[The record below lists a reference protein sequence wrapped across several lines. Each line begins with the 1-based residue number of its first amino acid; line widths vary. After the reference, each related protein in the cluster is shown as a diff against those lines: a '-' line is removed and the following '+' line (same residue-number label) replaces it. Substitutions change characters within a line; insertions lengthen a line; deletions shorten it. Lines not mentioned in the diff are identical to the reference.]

1 MTGSR
6 YEFSARLW
14 RWSARTQEWVFVRL
28 PDDVS
33 ADIADVPRPRA
44 GFGAVKVA
52 VTIGG
57 SRWRTSIFPERTGGP
72 YVLPVKKA
80 VRVAEGLEVGDVTRV
95 GIETIDANDR

>member
-1 MTGSR
+1 MAGTR
-6 YEFSARLW
+6 YEFTAELW
-14 RWSARTQEWVFVRL
+14 RWAARAEEWVFVRL
-28 PDDVS
+28 PDDAS

-57 SRWRTSIFPERTGGP
+57 SRWRTSIFPERTGGA

-80 VRVAEGLEVGDVTRV
+80 VRTAERIEVGDVVRV
-95 GIETIDANDR
+95 GVETVETDR

>member
-1 MTGSR
+1 VAGTR
-6 YEFSARLW
+6 YEFAAELW
-14 RWSARTQEWVFVRL
+14 RWTARTEEWVFLRL

-33 ADIADVPRPRA
+33 AEIADMPRPRA

-57 SRWRTSIFPERTGGP
+57 SRWRTSIFPERADGP

-80 VRVAEGLEVGDVTRV
+80 VRTAERLAVGDVARV
-95 GIETIDANDR
+95 GIEPVEDGG

>member
-1 MTGSR
+1 MPGTR
-6 YEFSARLW
+6 YEFAALLW
-14 RWSARTQEWVFVRL
+14 RWAARSDSWMFVRL

-33 ADIADVPRPRA
+33 AEIADVPRPRA

-80 VRVAEGLEVGDVTRV
+80 VRVAEDLDVGDVALV
-95 GIETIDANDR
+95 GLEPLDESG

>member
-1 MTGSR
+1 MAGTR
-6 YEFSARLW
+6 YEFAAQLW
-14 RWSARTQEWVFVRL
+14 RWAARAETWVFLRL

-33 ADIADVPRPRA
+33 ADIADVPRPRT
-44 GFGAVKVA
+44 GFGAVKVS

-80 VRVAEGLEVGDVTRV
+80 IRAAEGLAVGDVTQV
-95 GIETIDANDR
+95 GLETWEDGA